1 MQILFYDHV
10 GLDIFALDDDLV
22 IEIKP
27 LLGAFGFLCD
37 IVFIAMIYPLYM
49 LELDDRSAQTV
60 YSPLPVLA
68 LMQSLLGDA
77 YAGICAFYDI
87 DRVNSAAEKL
97 AVHSP
102 AREYDNGAVIVIAD
116 LFYPGPDTLG
126 CHIWEGQPGI

>member
-27 LLGAFGFLCD
+27 LLGAFGLLCD
-37 IVFIAMIYPLYM
+37 IVCIALIYPLYR

-87 DRVNSAAEKL
+87 FSTL
-97 AVHSP
+97 ARTLSDVIYGKDSP
-102 AREYDNGAVIVIAD
+102 AYDI
-116 LFYPGPDTLG
+116 FSS
-126 CHIWEGQPGI
+126 